1 MYVDYKSNHFQ
12 LFSTFFVKTS
22 AIESF
27 QQPPEEV
34 FGEEP
39 LQEGP
44 EHGNEPA
51 LGAPVVVDES
61 FDDPQPPEEFIE
73 EPIGLAPIEEPIMD
87 IPNIEPNVAEMVA
100 NIEGLAIRN
109 IVPNAPEI
117 VANIDG
123 LAIPNALL
131 TLLGKLQMNTRLR
144 QLIELRVE
152 EQQRLTDQI
161 ELEKLEAERKIA
173 ENMQGATHLPTDRE
187 IGEWIEFVRNQYPL
201 LQHQQE

>member
-12 LFSTFFVKTS
+12 LLSTFLVKTS

-87 IPNIEPNVAEMVA
+87 IPNIEPNVAE
-100 NIEGLAIRN
+100 
-109 IVPNAPEI
+109 I

-173 ENMQGATHLPTDRE
+173 ENMQGATHLPTGRE